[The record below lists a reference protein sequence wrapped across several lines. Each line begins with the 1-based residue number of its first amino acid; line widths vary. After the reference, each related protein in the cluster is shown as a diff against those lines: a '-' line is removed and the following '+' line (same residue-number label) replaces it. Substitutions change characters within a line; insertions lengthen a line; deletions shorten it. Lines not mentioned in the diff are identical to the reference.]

1 MAKDV
6 EVIDADGHITETD
19 TQLKKYME
27 SPWVDRTSTLY
38 PIDNWD
44 RSIGGTLGTRAADAK
59 TWLNAMDEGGL
70 TTAYLYP
77 TGGLGIGWI
86 REPDLAVSL
95 CKAWNDFVSE
105 ESLEMSQ

>member
-19 TQLKKYME
+19 SQLKKYME

-44 RSIGGTLGTRAADAK
+44 RSIGGTLGTRA
-59 TWLNAMDEGGL
+59 
-70 TTAYLYP
+70 
-77 TGGLGIGWI
+77 
-86 REPDLAVSL
+86 
-95 CKAWNDFVSE
+95 
-105 ESLEMSQ
+105 